1 MTVERK
7 IREFLNRD
15 VSLTEAFPGAGNN
28 KEETPAMQGSSQKPE
43 VQQMH
48 TGMGGKT
55 TAVSQK
61 LAAGAGPKEG
71 SAMKQGSSRYA
82 TIDSTD
88 NQDTQGKTQSAKAKK
103 QPVPMTKGAGNTPN
117 YKTVSDPS
125 SVINQ
130 SSSAGN
136 VYKEDV
142 DEDMEDEY
150 ITEDEFNALSD
161 EEQSEYEVLD
171 LDDELEESSL
181 APRTFDHRKDS
192 AAFGSV
198 DKSTTGKA
206 PSAMAARGAALRAA
220 AAAKAAKPFT
230 IKPKDS
236 VKENAA
242 FYTQTEDVDLDLLS
256 DIIAETAEEYN
267 LSEEQINE
275 LSKKTLKSYTKKATT
290 SMNRN
295 NEKGEKEEDK
305 SMSTNGEK
313 YPEKQERHMKNA
325 GKAYDIAGKREKGIK
340 TAAAKL
346 KESEDVDL
354 DLLSDI
360 IAETAEEYN
369 LSEEQINELS
379 KKTLKSYTKKAT
391 TSMNRNN
398 EKGEK
403 EEDKSMSTN
412 GEKYPEK
419 QERHMKNA
427 GKAYD
432 IAGKREKG
440 IKTAAAKLKES
451 EDMDLSEEQINE
463 LSSAAYNQYIKR
475 ARKDVTDRAHG
486 GIKTMNDAEKIGK
499 RVKGIRNAKR
509 QLANEELE
517 ADIAALFGSDAT
529 LSEEFKEKA
538 ASLFEA
544 VVSARIANIYEE
556 LEEEAMEAAN
566 AYIES
571 YTEDLVEQLDGY
583 LTYVAEHWL
592 TENAVAVETGLRN
605 EISEDFMNGL
615 KTLFQE
621 HYIDVPEDKYDL
633 VGALQAQIEE
643 LTNNMDSVISENI
656 ILNSELIESY
666 KEIIINNSTSD
677 LAQTEVEKLR
687 GLVESVEFDNPELFE
702 EKVTVIKNSYF
713 PKTQNSSM
721 ISEELEPNEDA
732 PSSTIAKYAELLT
745 RGTFTK

>member
-55 TAVSQK
+55 QAVSQK

-71 SAMKQGSSRYA
+71 SAMKQGSSRDA

-88 NQDTQGKTQSAKAKK
+88 NQDTQGKTQAAKAKK
-103 QPVPMTKGAGNTPN
+103 QPVPMTKGAGNSPN

-230 IKPKDS
+230 VKPKDS
-236 VKENAA
+236 VKEDYITEEEYEALSEEEQAEYYVIDLEEGNAENKMKKNA
-242 FYTQTEDVDLDLLS
+242 YTDAKGAANKNGHLDRGSQRRVDSRRTDEVDSIKKGIDNYAPKKAAVRNIIRGKVFGKLSDTETKMWAKKRVKEDVDLDELDINLLS

-275 LSKKTLKSYTKKATT
+275 LSKKTLGSYINKAANKATNHAFHGGI
-290 SMNRN
+290 SVSKGDYNDSDYQAGKESKRLKGIHRAA
-295 NEKGEKEEDK
+295 EKLTKEE
-305 SMSTNGEK
+305 
-313 YPEKQERHMKNA
+313 
-325 GKAYDIAGKREKGIK
+325 
-340 TAAAKL
+340 
-346 KESEDVDL
+346 V
-354 DLLSDI
+354 
-360 IAETAEEYN
+360 
-369 LSEEQINELS
+369 EQI
-379 KKTLKSYTKKAT
+379 
-391 TSMNRNN
+391 
-398 EKGEK
+398 
-403 EEDKSMSTN
+403 D
-412 GEKYPEK
+412 
-419 QERHMKNA
+419 
-427 GKAYD
+427 
-432 IAGKREKG
+432 
-440 IKTAAAKLKES
+440 
-451 EDMDLSEEQINE
+451 E

-475 ARKDVTDRAHG
+475 ARKDVTDRAQG

-566 AYIES
+566 EYIES

-583 LTYVAEHWL
+583 LTYVSEHWL

-633 VGALQAQIEE
+633 VGALQAQIKE
-643 LTNNMDSVISENI
+643 LTNNMDAVISENI
-656 ILNSELIESY
+656 NLNSELIESY
-666 KEIIINNSTSD
+666 KEIIINNSSSD

-721 ISEELEPNEDA
+721 ISEELEPNEEA

>member
-1 MTVERK
+1 MHQHIGEQMTVERK

-55 TAVSQK
+55 PAVSQK

-71 SAMKQGSSRYA
+71 SAMKQGSSRDA

-103 QPVPMTKGAGNTPN
+103 QPVPMTKGAGNAPN

-230 IKPKDS
+230 MKPKDS
-236 VKENAA
+236 VKE
-242 FYTQTEDVDLDLLS
+242 DMDDLDKLDLDLLS

-267 LSEEQINE
+267 LSEEQIDE

-325 GKAYDIAGKREKGIK
+325 E
-340 TAAAKL
+340 
-346 KESEDVDL
+346 
-354 DLLSDI
+354 
-360 IAETAEEYN
+360 
-369 LSEEQINELS
+369 
-379 KKTLKSYTKKAT
+379 
-391 TSMNRNN
+391 
-398 EKGEK
+398 
-403 EEDKSMSTN
+403 
-412 GEKYPEK
+412 
-419 QERHMKNA
+419 
-427 GKAYD
+427 KAYD

-451 EDMDLSEEQINE
+451 EDMDISEEQIDE

-475 ARKDVTDRAHG
+475 SRKDVTDRAQG
-486 GIKTMNDAEKIGK
+486 GIKTIKDAEKIGK
-499 RVKGIRNAKR
+499 RVKGIRNAKH

-643 LTNNMDSVISENI
+643 LTNNMNAVISENI
-656 ILNSELIESY
+656 NLNSELIESY
-666 KEIIINNSTSD
+666 KEIIINNSSSD

>member
-1 MTVERK
+1 LHQHIGEQMTVERK

-242 FYTQTEDVDLDLLS
+242 FYTQT
-256 DIIAETAEEYN
+256 
-267 LSEEQINE
+267 
-275 LSKKTLKSYTKKATT
+275 
-290 SMNRN
+290 
-295 NEKGEKEEDK
+295 
-305 SMSTNGEK
+305 
-313 YPEKQERHMKNA
+313 
-325 GKAYDIAGKREKGIK
+325 
-340 TAAAKL
+340 
-346 KESEDVDL
+346 EDVDL

>member
-242 FYTQTEDVDLDLLS
+242 FYTQT
-256 DIIAETAEEYN
+256 
-267 LSEEQINE
+267 
-275 LSKKTLKSYTKKATT
+275 
-290 SMNRN
+290 
-295 NEKGEKEEDK
+295 
-305 SMSTNGEK
+305 
-313 YPEKQERHMKNA
+313 
-325 GKAYDIAGKREKGIK
+325 
-340 TAAAKL
+340 
-346 KESEDVDL
+346 EDVDL